1 MPAII
6 TDRFKKEILLNLQ
19 EDIDSAANNYYVSVG
34 KPIDW
39 NGTDTAPTPTNT
51 IKTIRNAQY
60 NMTAIKNV
68 EAHSFVI
75 PRYSWSLGAIYQG
88 YNDNSVGHPTNS
100 FYVITDEN
108 NIYVC
113 LEAGK
118 TAVGQTVTSTVKPTG
133 TLTTAFE
140 TADGYVWKF
149 LYSIGALRA
158 SQFLSANFMPVT
170 KFGAFDSDDAAD
182 HVEQVG
188 IQNAAIQGEIVGY
201 QVLGGGSGYTTIPTV
216 TVVGNGTEAK
226 GTATING
233 GAVTKINVKDSD
245 GSKAHGSLYTYAHVE
260 ITGGNGSGATAR
272 PIIGPTAGFG
282 ADPRDDLKAT
292 AMMFT
297 AKPAGDE
304 GSNWVVG
311 NDFRQVSLIKN
322 IELPDSDALYTGV
335 TGNSMRR
342 MKFSAITSGF
352 SADKTILGATSLA
365 QAYVVKTDSDEV
377 WYIQDSDTQFRA
389 FDEGETIS
397 ETDGSGAGI
406 LDAVGQDGDPYAYIN
421 GDVDPNSGEVMYI
434 DNRAAIQR
442 STDQTEDIKIIIQL

>member
-34 KPIDW
+34 RPIDW
-39 NGTDTAPTPTNT
+39 NGTDTAPTPTNA
-51 IKTIRNAQY
+51 IKTIRDAQN

-75 PRYSWSLGAIYQG
+75 PRYSWSLGAIYQA

-108 NIYVC
+108 NVYVC
-113 LEAGK
+113 LEAGQ
-118 TAVGQTVTSTVKPTG
+118 TAIGQSVTSTVKPTG

-170 KFGAFDSDDAAD
+170 KFGVFDSDDAAD

-188 IQNAAIQGEIVGY
+188 IQNAATGGEVVGY
-201 QVLGGGSGYTTIPTV
+201 QVLSGGSGYTTVPTV
-216 TVVGNGTEAK
+216 EIIGNGVAANA
-226 GTATING
+226 TATISG

-245 GSKAHGSLYTYAHVE
+245 GNKAHGRNFTKAHVK
-260 ITGGNGSGATAR
+260 ITGGNGSGANAR
-272 PIIGPTAGFG
+272 PIIGPAAGFG

-304 GSNWVVG
+304 GSSWVIG
-311 NDFRQVSLIKN
+311 NDFRQVTLVKN
-322 IELPDSDALYTGV
+322 IEIPDSDALYTGV
-335 TGNSMRR
+335 TGNAMRR
-342 MKFSAITSGF
+342 MKFSAISDF
-352 SADKTILGATSLA
+352 SADKTIKGVSSLA
-365 QAYVVKTDSDEV
+365 KAYVVKADSDEV
-377 WYIQDSDTQFRA
+377 WYIQDSDTQFVPFR
-389 FDEGETIS
+389 EGEAIS
-397 ETDGSGAGI
+397 ETDGSGAGTLEAAGI
-406 LDAVGQDGDPYAYIN
+406 DADSDTYLNA
-421 GDVDPNSGEVMYI
+421 DVDTTTGEIMYI

-442 STDQTEDIKIIIQL
+442 SADQTEDIKIIIQL

>member
-19 EDIDSAANNYYVSVG
+19 ADIDSAANNFYVTVG
-34 KPIDW
+34 RPIDW
-39 NGTDTAPTPTNT
+39 NGTDTAPTPTNA
-51 IKTIRNAQY
+51 IRTVRDARH

-75 PRYSWSLGAIYQG
+75 PRYTWSLGAIYQA
-88 YNDNSVGHPTNS
+88 YNDNSVGHPSNS
-100 FYVITDEN
+100 FYVVTDEN

-113 LEAGK
+113 LEAGQ
-118 TAVGQTVTSTVKPTG
+118 TALGQSVTSTVKPSG
-133 TLTTAFE
+133 TLNTAFE

-170 KFGAFDSDDAAD
+170 VFGPFDSDDPAD

-188 IQNAAIQGEIVGY
+188 VQNAASPGEVVGY
-201 QVLGGGSGYTTIPTV
+201 QVLSGGSGYTTVPTV
-216 TVVGNGTEAK
+216 QVIGNGVAASA
-226 GTATING
+226 TATVSG

-245 GSKAHGSLYTYAHVE
+245 GNKAHGRNFTQAYIK
-260 ITGGNGSGATAR
+260 ITGGNGSGAVGR
-272 PIIGPTAGFG
+272 PIIGPKAGFG

-297 AKPAGDE
+297 AKPSGDE
-304 GSNWVVG
+304 GSNWVIG
-311 NDFRQVSLIKN
+311 NDFRQVTLIKN

-335 TGNSMRR
+335 TGNALRR
-342 MKFSAITSGF
+342 MKFSNGAPSFT
-352 SADKTILGATSLA
+352 ADKTLVGNSSEAR
-365 QAYVVKTDSDEV
+365 AYVVKTDSDEV
-377 WYIQDSDTQFRA
+377 WYIQDSDTGFEP
-389 FDEGETIS
+389 FTEGEVVG
-397 ETDGSGAGI
+397 EADGSGSGTLEAAGV
-406 LDAVGQDGDPYAYIN
+406 DADANTYLN
-421 GDVDPNSGEVMYI
+421 GDVDTSTGEIMYI

-442 STDQTEDIKIIIQL
+442 SADQTEDIKIIIQL